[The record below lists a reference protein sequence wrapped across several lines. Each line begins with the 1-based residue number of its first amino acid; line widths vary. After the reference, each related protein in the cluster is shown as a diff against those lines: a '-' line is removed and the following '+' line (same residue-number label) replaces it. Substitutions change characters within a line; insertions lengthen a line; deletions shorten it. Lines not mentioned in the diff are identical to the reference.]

1 MSIIYS
7 NNMTQARVKEKVVNI
22 SAHISKELSDKL
34 EKVAKFEERAKSYY
48 IKKSLEQFL
57 EQRLEDMEDYIDAK
71 NAVEEMKRTGEQG
84 IPFEDICKELQ
95 L

>member
-1 MSIIYS
+1 
-7 NNMTQARVKEKVVNI
+7 MTQVRSKENVVNI

-48 IKKSLEQFL
+48 IKKALEQFL

-71 NAVEEMKRTGEQG
+71 NAVEEMRRVGEKG

>member
-1 MSIIYS
+1 
-7 NNMTQARVKEKVVNI
+7 MTQARVKEKVVNI

-71 NAVEEMKRTGEQG
+71 NAVEEMRKTGEKSISWEEVMVESHALIKQG
-84 IPFEDICKELQ
+84 K
-95 L
+95 